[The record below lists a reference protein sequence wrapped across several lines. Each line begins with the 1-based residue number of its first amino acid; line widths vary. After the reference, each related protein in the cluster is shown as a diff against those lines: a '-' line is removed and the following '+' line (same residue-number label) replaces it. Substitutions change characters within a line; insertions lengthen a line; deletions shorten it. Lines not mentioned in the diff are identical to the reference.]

1 MLQLDENVDHNQSKD
16 KRSIFDKIISTITGS
31 IAPAIPLLAGA
42 GMGKVLLLILTL
54 SGLLTE
60 KSQTYQMLNLIFD
73 TGYFFMPA
81 FIGFSAAKIFKTNQ
95 FLGAFMGLVTV
106 NPKLGCNGSG
116 WEAC

>member
-1 MLQLDENVDHNQSKD
+1 
-16 KRSIFDKIISTITGS
+16 
-31 IAPAIPLLAGA
+31 
-42 GMGKVLLLILTL
+42 LLLILTL

-106 NPKLGCNGSG
+106 NPNWVAMVAAGKPVSFIGVPIQLVS
-116 WEAC
+116 

>member
-60 KSQTYQMLNLIFD
+60 KKVKLIR
-73 TGYFFMPA
+73 
-81 FIGFSAAKIFKTNQ
+81 
-95 FLGAFMGLVTV
+95 
-106 NPKLGCNGSG
+106 C
-116 WEAC
+116 